1 PFKWRVR
8 MAKLYCVECPFP
20 GSGNS
25 LDRRQGSPCCFRR
38 CATRSATRTCQET
51 AAARPLCR
59 FGTVSALFMA
69 DPRRLPDVLCGYRA
83 TPREIIKLSERDCLA
98 VTPITD

>member
-1 PFKWRVR
+1 
-8 MAKLYCVECPFP
+8 
-20 GSGNS
+20 
-25 LDRRQGSPCCFRR
+25 
-38 CATRSATRTCQET
+38 
-51 AAARPLCR
+51 
-59 FGTVSALFMA
+59 MA

>member
-1 PFKWRVR
+1 VLLQTMRDTV
-8 MAKLYCVECPFP
+8 
-20 GSGNS
+20 GNS
-25 LDRRQGSPCCFRR
+25 D
-38 CATRSATRTCQET
+38 
-51 AAARPLCR
+51 AAARPLRR